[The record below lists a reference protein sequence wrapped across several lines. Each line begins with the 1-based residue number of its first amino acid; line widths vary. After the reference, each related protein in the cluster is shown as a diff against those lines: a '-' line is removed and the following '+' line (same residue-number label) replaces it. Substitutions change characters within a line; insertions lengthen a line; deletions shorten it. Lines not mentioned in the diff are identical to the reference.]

1 MSSWMLSKAPASSVQ
16 QAMHRTGILLNV
28 DDTEALRYAKTRI
41 LQQAGFEV
49 REAATGGEAL
59 DLVSEINPPLVLLDV
74 KLPDISGIEVCRQ
87 IKVAHPS
94 VSVLQM
100 SATFVTGEFQAAAF
114 DQGADSYLVE
124 PVEPVVLVATVRSLL
139 RLRQSEAQLR
149 QSEEFARSVLE
160 ASADCIMV
168 VDPSGKLEYVNP
180 NGLRMLNASSLDELC
195 GRRWS
200 HLWSANAWP
209 VVEQAFCAALRGRTH
224 QLQIRNAI
232 STGDCWDIT
241 ISPVRTKK
249 GSISQLVATVRDITE
264 QQRASAAANRLAAIV
279 EQSQDAIVSFGLDEN
294 IRSWNPGATRLF
306 GYSEQEAVAQSA
318 AFLLGNDDGS
328 QNLNAIRSALN
339 GNILSFD
346 AQSRTKTGRIVD
358 VSVNLAPL
366 RASDGSIL
374 GASAIIRDISER
386 KIAEERAHMLMREVN
401 HRAKNLLTVVQAIAH
416 QSAKSLNPKTFAENL
431 TRRLQSLSASQDL
444 IISGNWVHVPIAD
457 LVKSQLAPFGVTAD
471 RLSIRGDPIVL
482 KPEAAQGIGMA
493 VHELATNAIKYGAL
507 SNDRGRIAVGWTT
520 FQEGDRNYFEMTW
533 TEMNGPAVE
542 TSTHRGF
549 GRKVI
554 ERMAA
559 EAVQGEVDY
568 RFDPEGVRWTLRAPE
583 GFVQLKSN
591 APREA

>member
-1 MSSWMLSKAPASSVQ
+1 
-16 QAMHRTGILLNV
+16 MHRTGILLNV

-59 DLVSEINPPLVLLDV
+59 DLVGEINPSLVLLDV
-74 KLPDISGIEVCRQ
+74 KLPDISGIEVCRR
-87 IKVAHPS
+87 IKVSHPS

-100 SATFVTGEFQAAAF
+100 SATFVTGEYKAAAF

-124 PVEPVVLVATVRSLL
+124 PVEPVVLVAAVRSLL
-139 RLRQSEAQLR
+139 RLRQSESKLR

-168 VDPSGKLEYVNP
+168 VDPAGKLEYVNP
-180 NGLRMLNASSLDELC
+180 NGLRLLSASSLDELC
-195 GRRWS
+195 GRPWS
-200 HLWSANAWP
+200 QIWSANAWT
-209 VVEQAFCAALRGRTH
+209 VVEQAFRAAVQGRTL
-224 QLQIRNAI
+224 QLQVRNACL
-232 STGDCWDIT
+232 TGEESCWDVT

-279 EQSQDAIVSFGLDEN
+279 EQSQDAIVSFDPDEN

-318 AFLLGNDDGS
+318 AFLMGDGDGS
-328 QNLNAIRSALN
+328 GNLDAIRSALN

-346 AQSRTKTGRIVD
+346 AQSRTRSGRIID

-386 KIAEERAHMLMREVN
+386 KMAEERAHMLMREVN

-416 QSAKSLNPKTFAENL
+416 QSAKGPNPKTFTENL

-444 IISGNWVHVPIAD
+444 IISGNWVHVPIAV

-471 RLSIRGDPIVL
+471 RLSIRGDPVVL
-482 KPEAAQGIGMA
+482 KPEAAQGVGMA

-507 SNDRGRIAVGWTT
+507 SNDRRRITVGWATV
-520 FQEGDRNYFEMTW
+520 QDGGRSYFEMTW
-533 TEMNGPAVE
+533 TEMDGPPVE
-542 TSTHRGF
+542 TSTHHGF

-568 RFDPEGVRWTLRAPE
+568 RFDPDGVRWTLRAPE
-583 GFVQLKSN
+583 GCVQLEPESECG
-591 APREA
+591 A